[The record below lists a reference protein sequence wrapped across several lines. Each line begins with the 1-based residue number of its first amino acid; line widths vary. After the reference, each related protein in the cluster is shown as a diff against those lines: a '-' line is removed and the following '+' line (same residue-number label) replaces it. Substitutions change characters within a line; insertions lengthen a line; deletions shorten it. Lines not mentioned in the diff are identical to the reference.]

1 MSQYLAVL
9 EVRVRS
15 RTKGSRD
22 SCQSHESESTFRIL
36 IRLSELSVLILSQ
49 DSASPESEFIVN
61 SQTKDSESGFKN
73 QETNYS
79 SARIKSHDC
88 VNNIS
93 HQSEK
98 WGFEIK
104 RIMNEESESGTKG
117 FRVRIQEAW
126 ARIISQKHQ
135 VMIWH
140 NHSRDSVSWAGLNN
154 SLSEFQIHRKSWVS
168 GHNQET
174 YTLFIELA

>member
-1 MSQYLAVL
+1 MVTVMSQYLAVL

-73 QETNYS
+73 QSES
-79 SARIKSHDC
+79 RVMAVSI
-88 VNNIS
+88 IS

-98 WGFEIK
+98 
-104 RIMNEESESGTKG
+104 
-117 FRVRIQEAW
+117 
-126 ARIISQKHQ
+126 
-135 VMIWH
+135 
-140 NHSRDSVSWAGLNN
+140 
-154 SLSEFQIHRKSWVS
+154 
-168 GHNQET
+168 
-174 YTLFIELA
+174 